1 MKAVFLDRES
11 LPVPFETPH
20 GVTDYC
26 EYPYTN
32 PAQVHARLEHA
43 DIAILNKVKLTRD
56 LIAQLPQLK
65 MVSITA
71 TGFDCVDVAAC
82 QERHIAVTH
91 VKQYATTSVPEHVLM
106 LILALRRNLMGYRTL
121 MQNNAWPQ
129 SRQFCVFEGDI
140 TDVHAQTLGIVGYGS
155 LGQALATLAKALG
168 MRVIHHSP
176 SRLGHDPDCVSLAQ
190 LFQHSDVVSL
200 HCPLT
205 ASTHHLINRDTL
217 AQMKPSS
224 LLINTARGA
233 LIDET
238 ALAEALQK
246 GVIAGAGL
254 DVLSQEPP
262 PPDHPL
268 LQLNLPQLIITPH
281 VAWASRKTMQTL
293 ANEAS
298 RNVEHWLK
306 GLHHNRVV

>member
-176 SRLGHDPDCVSLAQ
+176 PRLGHDPDCVSLAQ

-238 ALAEALQK
+238 ALAEALQN